1 MAEEVAD
8 AKASLSLSFSGSGFL
23 MLYQVGAVQ
32 ALQDLAPEILRSA
45 SRVYGASAGS
55 LIATAVVCECNLDEV
70 QAAIIDAA
78 KEARECL
85 FGPLFHVPRM
95 VQAMV
100 SRLLPTNAHQ
110 LASGRLHI
118 GLTRLSDGEN
128 VMVSD
133 YRSNE
138 ELTQALVCSC
148 FVPFYCGIIPPSFR
162 GVRYIDGGLTNMQPL
177 FGLKSM
183 ITISPYTG
191 EHDICPRDCP
201 VSHFCFQIF
210 NTSFQLSIENFCRLA
225 YSLFPPPSVVMQEFH
240 SQGYRDCV
248 HYLHSNTIN
257 VCERQ
262 KKSGLMGTLVEVI
275 SQRLL
280 SNTLQLKTSSRL
292 QPKVS
297 PGD

>member
-225 YSLFPPPSVVMQEFH
+225 YSLFPPPSVV
-240 SQGYRDCV
+240 SA
-248 HYLHSNTIN
+248 IN